1 MTTPS
6 SHDVDPLSLEVS
18 DEGWEWEERLI
29 STEETSHEL
38 HLNID
43 CATERFQAARI
54 VDQLYLSLVAAGC
67 TFDTVTVFLVCVV
80 TGTESQ

>member
-6 SHDVDPLSLEVS
+6 SHEVDPLSLEVS

-38 HLNID
+38 HLNTD
-43 CATERFQAARI
+43 CATERF
-54 VDQLYLSLVAAGC
+54 QLYLSLVAAGC